1 MEDNYAES
9 FIDTNIVVR
18 SVTGDPPDQAA
29 EAIRILHEGR
39 NIQIPVVVFTEV
51 AYVLASQ
58 YQFPREDIIDR
69 LIDLTQR
76 DNISVYAMDKELVLE
91 GLMMCRPS
99 GRVSVADAMIWASAR
114 SSGARVIYTFDRR
127 FPDEGIEV
135 RRSL

>member
-9 FIDTNIVVR
+9 FVDTNIVVR

-58 YQFPREDIIDR
+58 YRIS
-69 LIDLTQR
+69 QR
-76 DNISVYAMDKELVLE
+76 GYN
-91 GLMMCRPS
+91 
-99 GRVSVADAMIWASAR
+99 
-114 SSGARVIYTFDRR
+114 
-127 FPDEGIEV
+127 
-135 RRSL
+135 